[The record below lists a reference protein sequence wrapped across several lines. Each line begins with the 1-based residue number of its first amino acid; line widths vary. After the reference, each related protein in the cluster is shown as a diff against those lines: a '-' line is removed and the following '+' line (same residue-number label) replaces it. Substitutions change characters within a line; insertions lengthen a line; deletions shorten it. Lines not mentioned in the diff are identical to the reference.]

1 MDAPPG
7 RGCSRKRRRIPP
19 PSNGM
24 SPRGV
29 MVRGLIFTLFFHA
42 AAGVFGSQEGEAFA
56 ARRKRMVETQIAA
69 RGVRDPLVLR
79 AMSEVPRHLFV
90 PAGSADEAYDDT
102 PLPIGEGQT
111 ISQPYIVALMTER
124 LALPKDAK
132 VLEVG
137 TGSGYQAAVLSRL
150 AAEVFTVEIN
160 AGLARQAAA
169 TLERLGYKNVRV
181 RAGDGFFGWPEAAP
195 FDGVIVTAAATEVPA
210 ALFAQLKEG
219 GRLVVPLGDPRSY
232 QVLTLVTKRR
242 GKPVSKAIL
251 DVRFVPMTGAIQKKK

>member
-1 MDAPPG
+1 MSIPPG
-7 RGCSRKRRRIPP
+7 EGCSRRGRRIPRLY
-19 PSNGM
+19 NRM
-24 SPRGV
+24 SPRRV
-29 MVRGLIFTLFFHA
+29 MVLGLIFTPILGFA
-42 AAGVFGSQEGEAFA
+42 AAVFGAQNSPELA

-69 RGVRDPLVLR
+69 RGVHDPLVLR

-90 PAGSADEAYDDT
+90 PAGSVGEAYEDY

-124 LALPKDAK
+124 LALVKGAK

-137 TGSGYQAAVLSRL
+137 TGSGYQAAVLSVI

-160 AGLARQAAA
+160 AELARQAAA
-169 TLERLGYKNVRV
+169 TLERLGYKNVHI

-195 FDGVIVTAAATEVPA
+195 FDGIIVTAAATEVPP

-219 GRLVVPLGDPRSY
+219 GRMVIPLGDPRSF
-232 QVLTLVTKRR
+232 QVLTLVTKRQ
-242 GKPVSKAIL
+242 GKAVSKAIL
-251 DVRFVPMTGAIQKKK
+251 DVRFVPMTGEIQKKK